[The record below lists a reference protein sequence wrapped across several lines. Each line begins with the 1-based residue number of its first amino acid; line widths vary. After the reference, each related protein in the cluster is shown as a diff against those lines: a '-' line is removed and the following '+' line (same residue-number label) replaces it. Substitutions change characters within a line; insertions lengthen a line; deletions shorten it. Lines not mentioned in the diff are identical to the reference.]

1 MSTEP
6 SEGHAPNKSAFRR
19 VLKSDSFIENAFL
32 LILTAALSGAVVPL
46 IIKSVDVASDR
57 RTELTRAQAKLF
69 DDISETIMTCEAL
82 ALDVSWFGTA
92 QAKNVEM
99 QKKAFDR
106 YTERTVDLIARW
118 RTESARA
125 QSLASPEVAKRIDA
139 FQYRFF
145 AEQDTPMN
153 GLWIKCNTSC
163 DWKEQHAHNEAMLA
177 QANLLILDL
186 AHELGMAR
194 DSQSSSPG
202 TSKER

>member
-6 SEGHAPNKSAFRR
+6 SEGHAPSKNALLRA
-19 VLKSDSFIENAFL
+19 LKSDSFIENAFL
-32 LILTAALSGAVVPL
+32 LVLTAALSGAVVPL

-57 RTELTRAQAKLF
+57 HAELARAQAKLF
-69 DDISETIMTCEAL
+69 DDVSETIMTCEAL
-82 ALDVSWFGTA
+82 ALDVSWFGTV

-106 YTERTVDLIARW
+106 YTERTADLIARW

-125 QSLASPEVAKRIDA
+125 QALASPEVAKKLDA

-145 AEQDTPMN
+145 VEQDTPMN

-163 DWKEQHAHNEAMLA
+163 DWKDQHAQNEAMLA
-177 QANLLILDL
+177 QANLLILEL

-194 DSQSSSPG
+194 ASQSSFPSA
-202 TSKER
+202 SKER